1 MKYSLILFFCVIFQI
16 NLISQNY
23 WKEFDDFNIAISKFS
38 SNNSSLII
46 AGNLDTLMFSNDNGV
61 SFQNIYNNLPPVGEG
76 VGILSLLI
84 ANENSIFASIRMN
97 GVYKS
102 TDNGNTW
109 IKKLNEG
116 MAFNL
121 IQSQNGEIYFYTL
134 GGKIF
139 RSDDLGENFN
149 QVGSSLT
156 GLIEYSNE
164 SFISDSNGNLFILFH
179 NYINGKFGVL
189 LSTDK
194 GINWNE
200 VWVTNLQEIPTS
212 IFVDKND
219 KIYFSLYS
227 YSSNS
232 GMLYFSENLGNSWES
247 KEFEA
252 FPSKV
257 LTNSMGYIF
266 IATYSG
272 ILFTKST
279 NHNLLEFNNGLEISS
294 IYEMQITDSDI
305 IYLSGNDDEDNYK
318 TYYSTNPTSISDPQ
332 KIISNFN
339 LSQNYPNPFNP
350 ITVIE
355 YTIPNVETLHATS
368 QMQNVT
374 LKVFDLL
381 GREVATLVNE
391 QKKPGN
397 YQVKFDAS
405 NLSSGL
411 YFYKIQAGNFNQV
424 RKMMLL
430 K

>member
-16 NLISQNY
+16 NLMSQNY
-23 WKEFDDFNIAISKFS
+23 WKEFEDFNTAISKFS

-46 AGNLDTLMFSNDNGV
+46 AGNLDTLMFSNDDGV
-61 SFQNIYNNLPPVGEG
+61 SFQNVYNNLPPFGEG

-84 ANENSIFASIRMN
+84 ANDNSIYASIRLN

-102 TDNGNTW
+102 TDNGSTW
-109 IKKLNEG
+109 IKKHNEG

-134 GGKIF
+134 SGKIF
-139 RSDDLGENFN
+139 RSDDNGENFN
-149 QVGSSLT
+149 QIGSSIT
-156 GLIEYSNE
+156 GLLEYSNE
-164 SFISDSNGNLFILFH
+164 SFVSDSKGNLFLLFH
-179 NYINGKFGVL
+179 NYINSKFGVL

-194 GINWNE
+194 GNNWDE
-200 VWVTNLQEIPTS
+200 VWVTNLQELPTS
-212 IFVDKND
+212 IFIDKND

-232 GMLYFSENLGNSWES
+232 GMLYFSENLGNSWEV
-247 KEFEA
+247 KEFEE

-257 LTNSMGYIF
+257 LTNSMGYLF
-266 IATYSG
+266 VATYNG
-272 ILFTKST
+272 ILFTKSI
-279 NHNLLEFNNGLEISS
+279 NDNLIELNDGLEISS
-294 IYEMQITDSDI
+294 IYAMQITDSDI
-305 IYLSGNDDEDNYK
+305 IYLSGKDDEDNYK
-318 TYYSTNPTSISDPQ
+318 TYYSTNPTSAPDPQ
-332 KIISNFN
+332 NIISNFD

-350 ITVIE
+350 TTVIE
-355 YTIPNVETLHATS
+355 YTIPNLETLHATS

-397 YQVKFDAS
+397 YQVQFDAS

-411 YFYKIQAGNFNQV
+411 YIYKIQAGSFSQG
-424 RKMMLL
+424 RKMIFL